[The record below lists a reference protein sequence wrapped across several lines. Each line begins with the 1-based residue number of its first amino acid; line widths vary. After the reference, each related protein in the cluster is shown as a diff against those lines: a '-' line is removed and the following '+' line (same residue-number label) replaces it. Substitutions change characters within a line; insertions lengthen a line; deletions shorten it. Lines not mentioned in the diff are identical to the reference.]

1 MVRVRQWAVAGFLLT
16 ASVGLVTVGLAPA
29 ASAQGV
35 APYAPTYSQLPTFP
49 FGNAM
54 STCNPT
60 SSTDISSDAPIVAVA
75 LTNDNA
81 GCWMTG
87 SDGGVFTHGDAQF
100 YGSMGGKPLNQP
112 IVGMAATANG
122 GGYWLV
128 AADGGIFSFG
138 DAKFYGSM
146 GGKPLN
152 APIVGMALDP
162 ATGGYWEVASDG
174 GVFSFDAPFYGSM
187 GGKPLNQPIVG
198 MAATANGGG
207 YWLVAADGG
216 IFSFGDAQFQGS
228 MGGTPLDAPV
238 TGMALDPATG
248 GYWEVAA
255 DGGVFSFNAPFHGS
269 MARGPQPNPITA
281 IAASPDGGGY
291 LLLPTDP
298 AVEPGVPGRSGFD
311 LARQEWVGDGTLAC
325 YQESTPLRQGAQY
338 LLIGESVDGG
348 NTSGY
353 PAAISAF
360 EQLDTLPE
368 TSNTPTQNAERVAD
382 THTLNAF
389 FGTNTGG
396 TCA

>member
-1 MVRVRQWAVAGFLLT
+1 MARMRWWAVAGFILT
-16 ASVGLVTVGLAPA
+16 SVGLASAGLAPA
-29 ASAQGV
+29 AGAQDAASYSA
-35 APYAPTYSQLPTFP
+35 TYSQLATFP
-49 FGNAM
+49 FGNANAN
-54 STCNPT
+54 CGPT
-60 SSTDISSDAPIVAVA
+60 SPTGTRSDAPIVALA
-75 LTNDNA
+75 LTSDNA

-100 YGSMGGKPLNQP
+100 YGSMGGKPLNAP
-112 IVGMAATANG
+112 VVGMAATANDQ
-122 GGYWLV
+122 GYWLV

-138 DAKFYGSM
+138 DAQFHGSM

-198 MAATANGGG
+198 MAAAPGGG

-216 IFSFGDAQFQGS
+216 IFSFGDAQFYGSLPGQGIV
-228 MGGTPLDAPV
+228 PDAPI
-238 TGMALDPATG
+238 TGMAFDPATG
-248 GYWEVAA
+248 GYWEVGS
-255 DGGVFSFNAPFHGS
+255 DGGVFSFDAPFYGS
-269 MARGPQPNPITA
+269 MARGPQPNPVTA
-281 IAASPDGGGY
+281 IAATPDGGGY

-368 TSNTPTQNAERVAD
+368 MRNTPTQNAERGTD
-382 THTLNAF
+382 SRTLNAF
-389 FGTNTGG
+389 FATNTGG

>member
-1 MVRVRQWAVAGFLLT
+1 MVRMRRWAVAGFVLT
-16 ASVGLVTVGLAPA
+16 ASVGLATLGLAPA
-29 ASAQGV
+29 ASAQGA
-35 APYAPTYSQLPTFP
+35 APYAPTYSQLPAFA

-54 STCNPT
+54 STCGAP

-75 LTNDNA
+75 LTSDNA

-87 SDGGVFTHGDAQF
+87 SDGGVFTHGDAPF
-100 YGSMGGKPLNQP
+100 YGSMGGKPLNAP
-112 IVGMAATANG
+112 VVGMAATAKDQ
-122 GGYWLV
+122 GYWLV

-138 DAKFYGSM
+138 DAQFHGSM
-146 GGKPLN
+146 GGKALN
-152 APIVGMALDP
+152 APIVAMALDP

-174 GVFSFDAPFYGSM
+174 GVFSFD
-187 GGKPLNQPIVG
+187 
-198 MAATANGGG
+198 
-207 YWLVAADGG
+207 
-216 IFSFGDAQFQGS
+216 
-228 MGGTPLDAPV
+228 
-238 TGMALDPATG
+238 
-248 GYWEVAA
+248 
-255 DGGVFSFNAPFHGS
+255 APFHGS

-298 AVEPGVPGRSGFD
+298 AVELGVPGRSGFD
-311 LARQEWVGDGTLAC
+311 LARQEWVGDGTLFC

-353 PAAISAF
+353 PAAINAF
-360 EQLDTLPE
+360 ERLDTLPE
-368 TSNTPTQNAERVAD
+368 TSNTPTQNAERVGD
-382 THTLNAF
+382 SHTLNAF